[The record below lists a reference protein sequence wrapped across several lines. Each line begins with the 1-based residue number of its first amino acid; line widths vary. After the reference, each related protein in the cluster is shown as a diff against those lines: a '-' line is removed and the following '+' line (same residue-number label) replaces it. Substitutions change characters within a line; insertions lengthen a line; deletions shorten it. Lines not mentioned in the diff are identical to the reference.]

1 MRVVVVLLLFVLPQT
16 LEPEKHSL
24 DLEPLLQDPQ
34 ALRRLTVV
42 YLDGIVHKGWIHRF
56 FVRGDGSLILQA
68 FPERPL
74 AVTNIPTCRA
84 QVSQEVS
91 KDLVRLIIKRHFF
104 ELPER
109 LFLFVYAAQVNEEL
123 ELHTIVID
131 DGQVK
136 TRRTF
141 GAGMFDGEK
150 ETIPADFL
158 AIEHEMRRLRD
169 SVFPPGAKPCHFAP
183 ASSRAELYRIN

>member
-1 MRVVVVLLLFVLPQT
+1 MRVVLVLLVFVLPQT
-16 LEPEKHSL
+16 LEPQRHSV
-24 DLEPLLQDPQ
+24 DLEPLLQDPE
-34 ALRRLTVV
+34 ALQRLTVV
-42 YLDGIVHKGWIHRF
+42 YLDGIVHHGWIHRF

-74 AVTNIPTCRA
+74 AVTDIPTCRA
-84 QVSQEVS
+84 QVGQEVVR
-91 KDLVRLIIKRHFF
+91 DLVRLIIKRHFF

-109 LFLFVYAAQVNEEL
+109 LFLFVYAAQVNDEL

-131 DGQVK
+131 DGQAN

-141 GAGMFDGEK
+141 GIGKFDGK
-150 ETIPADFL
+150 RETIPADFL
-158 AIEHEMRRLRD
+158 AIEDEIKRLRD

-183 ASSRAELYRIN
+183 AINF

>member
-42 YLDGIVHKGWIHRF
+42 YLDGIVHKVWIHRF

-84 QVSQEVS
+84 QVSPEVS

-131 DGQVK
+131 DGQAK

-141 GAGMFDGEK
+141 GAGMFDGKK

-169 SVFPPGAKPCHFAP
+169 SVFPPGVKPCHFAP
-183 ASSRAELYRIN
+183 AINF

>member
-1 MRVVVVLLLFVLPQT
+1 MRAVLVLLVFVLPQI
-16 LEPEKHSL
+16 LEPQRHSL
-24 DLEPLLQDPQ
+24 DLEPLLQDPE
-34 ALRRLTVV
+34 ALQRLTVV
-42 YLDGIVHKGWIHRF
+42 YVDGLVHKGWTHRF

-74 AVTNIPTCRA
+74 AVSDIPTCRA
-84 QVSQEVS
+84 QVRQEVVR
-91 KDLVRLIIKRHFF
+91 DLVRLIIKRHFF

-123 ELHTIVID
+123 ELHAIVID
-131 DGQVK
+131 DGQAK

-141 GAGMFDGEK
+141 GVGKFDGK
-150 ETIPADFL
+150 NETIPADFL
-158 AIEHEMRRLRD
+158 AIEDEMKRLRD

-183 ASSRAELYRIN
+183 AINF

>member
-1 MRVVVVLLLFVLPQT
+1 MSVILVSLLFVLPQT

-24 DLEPLLQDPQ
+24 DLEPLLQNPE
-34 ALRRLTVV
+34 ALQRLTVV
-42 YLDGIVHKGWIHRF
+42 YLDGIVHQGWIHRF

-68 FPERPL
+68 FPEGPL
-74 AVTNIPTCRA
+74 AVTDIPTCRA
-84 QVSQEVS
+84 QVGQEVS
-91 KDLVRLIIKRHFF
+91 KDLVRLIIQRHFF

-109 LFLFVYAAQVNEEL
+109 LFLFVYTAQVNQEL

-131 DGQVK
+131 DSKAK

-141 GAGMFDGEK
+141 GVGMFDGKK

-158 AIEHEMRRLRD
+158 AIEDEMKRLRD

-183 ASSRAELYRIN
+183 AVNF

>member
-1 MRVVVVLLLFVLPQT
+1 MRVALVLVLFVLPQT
-16 LEPEKHSL
+16 LEPQRHSL
-24 DLEPLLQDPQ
+24 ELELLLQDAQ
-34 ALRRLTVV
+34 ALQRLTVV
-42 YLDGIVHKGWIHRF
+42 YLDRLVHKGWSHRF

-68 FPERPL
+68 YPERPI
-74 AVTNIPTCRA
+74 AVTDILTCRA
-84 QVSQEVS
+84 QVDQEVVRN
-91 KDLVRLIIKRHFF
+91 LVRLIIKRHFF

-109 LFLFVYAAQVNEEL
+109 LFLFVYASQVNEEL

-131 DGQVK
+131 DGQAE

-141 GAGMFDGEK
+141 GIGKFNGKK

-158 AIEHEMRRLRD
+158 AVEDEMKRLRD

-183 ASSRAELYRIN
+183 AINF